1 MENTKGIW
9 VADSQITQGP
19 STVDHRVHIVCAE
32 RWQTFAVVLVAEHD
46 SAKIGRSQ
54 EHAAFP
60 ALDKDW
66 LIVDCDRWW

>member
-1 MENTKGIW
+1 M
-9 VADSQITQGP
+9 
-19 STVDHRVHIVCAE
+19 DHRVHIVCAK
-32 RWQTFAVVLVAEHD
+32 RWETLAVVLVAEHD

-60 ALDKDW
+60 ALEKDW